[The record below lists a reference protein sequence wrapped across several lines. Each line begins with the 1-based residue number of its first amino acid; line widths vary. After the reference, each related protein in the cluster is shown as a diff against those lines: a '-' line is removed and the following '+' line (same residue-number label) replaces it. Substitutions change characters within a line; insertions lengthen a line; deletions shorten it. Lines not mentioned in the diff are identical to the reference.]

1 MTRMAFITA
10 SPMRWASSSLIQN
23 GRRRSG
29 LCRRLAWFAS
39 FALVLLL
46 AQTLGL
52 LHGVVHPDAKAAGLT
67 HLAENLR
74 APAGTAVDEFSQPD
88 EGRSLLSLLFAGH
101 QSDSDCRAYDQLCH
115 FDAIADFAAPALALV
130 LQSFVLVLLAGLA
143 TARWH
148 ALFQARGPP
157 SPR

>member
-1 MTRMAFITA
+1 M
-10 SPMRWASSSLIQN
+10 LI
-23 GRRRSG
+23 GRRQTG
-29 LCRRLAWFAS
+29 QHWALVWVAS
-39 FALVLLL
+39 FALALLL

-67 HLAENLR
+67 QVAENLR
-74 APAGTAVDEFSQPD
+74 APAGTVVDEFSLRD
-88 EGRSLLSLLFAGH
+88 EGRRSLSLLFAGH
-101 QSDSDCRAYDQLCH
+101 QSDSDCRGYDQLCH
-115 FDAIADFAAPALALV
+115 FDAIAGFAAPALALV
-130 LQSFVLVLLAGLA
+130 LQSSVLVLLAGLA

>member
-1 MTRMAFITA
+1 
-10 SPMRWASSSLIQN
+10 MRLGLRQS
-23 GRRRSG
+23 RRR
-29 LCRRLAWFAS
+29 RTLAWLVS

-52 LHGVVHPDAKAAGLT
+52 LHGTVHAHAGAAETAQIHDG
-67 HLAENLR
+67 HLAH
-74 APAGTAVDEFSQPD
+74 AHAAVGESADSR
-88 EGRSLLSLLFAGH
+88 EGHGSHEPPSFLSLLFAGH
-101 QSDSDCRAYDQLCH
+101 QSDSDCQAYDQLCH
-115 FDAIADFAAPALALV
+115 FDALTDFATPALLLA
-130 LQSFVLVLLAGLA
+130 LQSFVLVLLASLA